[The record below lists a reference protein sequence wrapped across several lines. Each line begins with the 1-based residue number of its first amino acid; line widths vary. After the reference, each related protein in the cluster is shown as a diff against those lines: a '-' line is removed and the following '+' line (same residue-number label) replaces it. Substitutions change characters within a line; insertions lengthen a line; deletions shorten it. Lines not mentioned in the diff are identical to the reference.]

1 MPTSAYAIVGKAFQL
16 RGMSN
21 VEHCFLRCRSVR
33 LLTKVLFEEVIR
45 DFLETV
51 SANRR
56 DSDVMFDHQLGQLF
70 AIDEHNA
77 FAFNTVH
84 EIDRVP
90 RVIRSGEHDTFLGA
104 VISILPTNDCIVGRL
119 TVPCQRFA

>member
-1 MPTSAYAIVGKAFQL
+1 
-16 RGMSN
+16 MSN
-21 VEHCFLRCRSVR
+21 VEHCFRRHRQICR
-33 LLTKVLFEEVIR
+33 LAKIFFEEVIR
-45 DFLETV
+45 NFLETV

-90 RVIRSGEHDTFLGA
+90 RVIRSGDHDTFLGA
-104 VISILPTNDCIVGRL
+104 DRITDRAYTPPLWYAT
-119 TVPCQRFA
+119 

>member
-1 MPTSAYAIVGKAFQL
+1 
-16 RGMSN
+16 MSN
-21 VEHCFLRCRSVR
+21 VEHCFRRHRQICR
-33 LLTKVLFEEVIR
+33 LAKIFFEEVIR

-56 DSDVMFDHQLGQLF
+56 DSDVMFDHQLGQLL

-84 EIDRVP
+84 EIDRVT
-90 RVIRSGEHDTFLGA
+90 RVIRGGESRHLSYRGSTDRAYTSPIWYTA
-104 VISILPTNDCIVGRL
+104 
-119 TVPCQRFA
+119 